1 MLALEEANGVARAQ
15 SFRRFLHRCLHFRAD
30 RLPQWD
36 GVFQARIIAATVE
49 RGREGEKGLAHL
61 KLGLGGLGAGS
72 AGRGQKQS
80 AQDQQASG
88 KLWKF

>member
-1 MLALEEANGVARAQ
+1 MLTLEEADGIARPQ
-15 SFRRFLHRCLHFRAD
+15 RFRRLLHRRLHFRAD

-36 GVFQARIIAATVE
+36 GVFQARIIATTVE

-72 AGRGQKQS
+72 AGRGQKEGEK
-80 AQDQQASG
+80 DQQASD
-88 KLWKF
+88 KLWTF